1 MTASAKAF
9 GSLRFSSIPI
19 LVSGSSVEMILEE
32 KSEPDVGEQWQAGRF
47 RDS

>member
-1 MTASAKAF
+1 MTASAMAF

-19 LVSGSSVEMILEE
+19 LVSGGRVEMILEE
-32 KSEPDVGEQWQAGRF
+32 KSEPDVGEQWQTGRL